1 MSWQEDNALS
11 ELLGDLGHELVGGGG
26 QMKEEH
32 RGPKGLKVMI
42 YGPGIQQMFRHVLIA
57 SSFFSPFNRLEA
69 KTLFLL
75 IVTLPKWEAEC

>member
-26 QMKEEH
+26 QIKEEH

-57 SSFFSPFNRLEA
+57 SSFFP
-69 KTLFLL
+69 LL
-75 IVTLPKWEAEC
+75 IDWKPRRSFC

>member
-26 QMKEEH
+26 QIKEEH
-32 RGPKGLKVMI
+32 RGPKGLNDLWSRDPANV
-42 YGPGIQQMFRHVLIA
+42 
-57 SSFFSPFNRLEA
+57 SSRINSIFIFSPFNRLEA

-75 IVTLPKWEAEC
+75 IVTKWEAEC